1 MKTQTI
7 IALKFLAIMT
17 VLTGIIYPLFVTA
30 VTGTLF
36 PHQSRGSLIEKNGK
50 VIGSELIGQKTDSSI
65 YFWTRPS
72 AIDYNPL
79 PSGGSNY
86 GPTSAKLQKF
96 INDKRHVF
104 DSANNITDTLSVPSE
119 MITAS
124 ASGLDPHI
132 SPQAAY
138 LQVERVAKARG
149 FKEKQKNEL
158 KYLIAQLSETPQFH
172 LFGEDRINVLKL
184 NIELDKIKNN

>member
-1 MKTQTI
+1 MKSQTM

-17 VLTGIIYPLFVTA
+17 LLTGIIYPLFVTA

-36 PHQSRGSLIEKNGK
+36 PRQSKGSLLEKKGK
-50 VIGSELIGQKTDSSI
+50 IIGSELIGQKTDSSV

-96 INDKRHVF
+96 VNDKRHVF
-104 DSANNITDTLSVPSE
+104 DSANYITDTLSVPSE

-124 ASGLDPHI
+124 GSGLDPHI

-138 LQVERVAKARG
+138 IQVERIVKARG
-149 FKEKQKNEL
+149 FGDKQKIKL
-158 KYLIAQLSETPQFH
+158 KNLIAQLSETPQFH
-172 LFGEDRINVLKL
+172 VLGEERINVLKL
-184 NIELDKIKNN
+184 NIELDKLKK

>member
-17 VLTGIIYPLFVTA
+17 VLTGIIYPLFVT
-30 VTGTLF
+30 TISRSIF
-36 PHQSRGSLIEKNGK
+36 PYQSKGSLIVKDGK
-50 VIGSELIGQKTDSSI
+50 IIGSELIGQKFDSTI
-65 YFWTRPS
+65 YFWSRPS
-72 AIDYNPL
+72 FVDYNPL

-86 GPTSAKLQKF
+86 GPTSVKLQK
-96 INDKRHVF
+96 IVNDKRHAF
-104 DSANNITDTLSVPSE
+104 DSANYVTASATPSE

-132 SPQAAY
+132 SPSTAY
-138 LQVERVAKARG
+138 MQVERVSKSRG
-149 FKEKQKNEL
+149 FSEKQKTEL
-158 KYLIAQLSETPQFH
+158 KNLIAQLSEYPQFH

-184 NIELDKIKNN
+184 NIELDKIK